1 MHKRRAFCP
10 SPVAWLM
17 LASVW
22 LTAAAARPGDYDVHL
37 YRPWRGV
44 FMPAIEAVSKGGEL
58 TVQIPELK
66 PVASRVQNLGN
77 DAAFKIVKRGA
88 PLPK

>member
-1 MHKRRAFCP
+1 MDKRRSCSP
-10 SPVAWLM
+10 SLVARLM

-22 LTAAAARPGDYDVHL
+22 LTAAAAQPGDYDVHI

-44 FMPAIEAVSKGGEL
+44 YMPAIEAVSKGGEL
-58 TVQIPELK
+58 TVKIPELK

-77 DAAFKIVKRGA
+77 DVAFKIVKRGV